1 MIERRKKIVHDP
13 LHGSISIDGVFLD
26 ILDRHEVQ
34 RLHAIKQL
42 GLGNMVFPGAN
53 HTRFEHSMGVYH
65 LAGRMTEALGMDEE
79 ESNIVRAA
87 ALLHDVCHPPFSH
100 TMEEIMENETGLDH
114 MDLARKLIHGSIPTF
129 LDRDDDILGGV
140 EPISELLERNGVSPG
155 KVCDLIAYPVSKAKG
170 LEFFTAVDGKQSF
183 FASKDYAHQIIHGP
197 VDADQ
202 MDYLVRDAHYTGVSH
217 GSIDTERLLNKMRIH
232 NNKIVLEK
240 GGIVA
245 AEGLM
250 VSRAL
255 MYSSVYFHKTVRI
268 VEMMLTKAAEVS
280 DMDFSRLYLM
290 DDTDLISCLIDSTR
304 KASEITRSVLHRR
317 FYKNAYTLYSIDLS
331 DDVKAGLVKYSD
343 YGSRKS
349 LESEI
354 ADRAGIDPSEVIVDI
369 PSKSTLLSNIRIGK
383 TDVSILEDDKVRSIT
398 KFSPLAR
405 ALQSRDISDW
415 AIMISAPADRT
426 ESVRK
431 AAKDILAFDDAE
443 RSEFGNLAG
452 QS

>member
-1 MIERRKKIVHDP
+1 MIERCKRIVHDP

-26 ILDRHEVQ
+26 ILDRHEIQ

-42 GLGNMVFPGAN
+42 GLANMVFPGAN

-65 LAGRMTEALGMDEE
+65 LAGRMTEVLEMNKED
-79 ESNIVRAA
+79 SDIVRAA
-87 ALLHDVCHPPFSH
+87 AFLHDICHPPFSH

-114 MDLARKLIHGSIPTF
+114 MDLARKLIYGDIPTF
-129 LDRDDDILGGV
+129 FERDRDMLEGV
-140 EPISELLERNGVSPG
+140 ESISELLEKNGISSE

-170 LEFFTAVDGKQSF
+170 LEFFTTGEGKQSF
-183 FASKDYAHQIIHGP
+183 FTSKDYAHQIIHGP

-217 GSIDTERLLNKMRIH
+217 GSIDTERLLSQMRIH

-280 DMDFSRLYLM
+280 GINFSQLYLM
-290 DDTDLISCLIDSTR
+290 DDTDLMSNLINSTR

-317 FYKNAYTLYSIDLS
+317 LYKKAYTLYSLDL
-331 DDVKAGLVKYSD
+331 DDYEKASLVKYSK
-343 YGSRKS
+343 YGSRKA

-354 ADRAGIDPSEVIVDI
+354 AELANIDQSDVIVDI
-369 PSKSTLLSNIRIGK
+369 PSKSTLLSNIKIGK
-383 TDVSILEDDKVRSIT
+383 TDVSILDGDKVRPIT
-398 KFSPLAR
+398 KFSPLAK

-415 AIMISAPADRT
+415 AIMISAPEQYTGA
-426 ESVRK
+426 VKK
-431 AAKDILAFDDAE
+431 AAKDILSFDDTE
-443 RSEFGNLAG
+443 RSELGDLSG